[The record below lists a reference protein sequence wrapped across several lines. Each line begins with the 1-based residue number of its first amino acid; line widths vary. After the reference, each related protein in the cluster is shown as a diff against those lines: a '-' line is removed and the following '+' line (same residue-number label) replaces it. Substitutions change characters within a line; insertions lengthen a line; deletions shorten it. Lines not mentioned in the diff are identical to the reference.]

1 MTPRSGEFTP
11 VPDDIDLDLEASN
24 RVLDKCRE
32 EDEQE
37 NVKRKSAGLPPRAWP
52 APIPSA
58 GLRRVNMTVF
68 INVLDDEIEIRHRA
82 EGVGDYEG
90 VIGDCCTVVRPGQK
104 AFGRSYRYWK
114 QLGKDRR
121 EIRDDRAERD
131 HA

>member
-1 MTPRSGEFTP
+1 
-11 VPDDIDLDLEASN
+11 VPDEIDLDLEASN

-37 NVKRKSAGLPPRAWP
+37 NVRRKSAGLPPRTWP
-52 APIPSA
+52 APIPPA

-68 INVLDDEIEIRHRA
+68 INVFDDEIEICQRA

-114 QLGKDRR
+114 QLGNGRH
-121 EIRDDRAERD
+121 EIRDDGAERD
-131 HA
+131 PA